1 MNDHK
6 LKAFA
11 AQLVELATHLQD
23 GDAMP
28 AMTRSIS
35 FAVGEKHVGLSG
47 ANTEKFQELC
57 DNFYQASGW
66 ADKYSEGFVS
76 DLLRKV
82 LGELYKSN
90 HTATAEAALSKHL
103 SDYRAYQKSHFVL
116 VPLFGIALHVPSLKI
131 GRVTF
136 IQPSNS
142 VLAQRLGKNV
152 VTQPGQYILKTL
164 SGNVLAEF
172 EAIAE
177 PIRAKEMAIE
187 ETRRALEVLRYG
199 IPFIF
204 EDGYK
209 SLRLNVS
216 IVGDH
221 PDRDCVS
228 FVMPSTNTDSMTFT
242 SENNRPAIPLHIT
255 DDNVSKLKE
264 CGAMDVAAFLEK
276 PLGALADIERI
287 LLRGLHWFGNALCH
301 GEAENELLSLTTCL
315 ETFLTPKDGN
325 PIGTA
330 IAEGIA
336 ILLADTLEDR
346 KKLKKRVKELYGK
359 RSGVSHGGEK
369 AVLESD
375 LVELRDIAKR
385 LIHKVITLR
394 SKVASQKALLEMI
407 EDAKLG

>member
-1 MNDHK
+1 MNDNK

-11 AQLVELATHLQD
+11 TQLVELATHLQD
-23 GDAMP
+23 GDSMS
-28 AMTRSIS
+28 AMTRSMG
-35 FAVGEKHVGLSG
+35 FAVGEKNVGLSG
-47 ANTEKFQELC
+47 ADTEKFQELC

-76 DLLRKV
+76 DLLCKV

-90 HTATAEAALSKHL
+90 HTSTGEAALFKHL
-103 SDYRAYQKSHFVL
+103 SDYRAYKKSHFVL

-131 GRVTF
+131 GRVTI

-142 VLAQRLGKNV
+142 DLEQRLGKNV
-152 VTQPGQYILKTL
+152 VLQPGKYILNTL

-187 ETRRALEVLRYG
+187 ETRRALEILRYG

-204 EDGYK
+204 KDGYK

-221 PDRDCVS
+221 PDRDCIS

-242 SENNRPAIPLHIT
+242 LENNRPAIPLRIT
-255 DDNVSKLKE
+255 EDNVSKLKE

-276 PLGALADIERI
+276 PLGTLTDIERI

-336 ILLADTLEDR
+336 ILLVDTLEDR

-359 RSGVSHGGEK
+359 RSGVSHGGQK

-385 LIHKVITLR
+385 LICKVITLR
-394 SKVASQKALLEMI
+394 SKVPSQKALLEMI

>member
-1 MNDHK
+1 MNDNK

-11 AQLVELATHLQD
+11 TQLVELATHLQD
-23 GDAMP
+23 DRAMP
-28 AMTRSIS
+28 AMTRSMS
-35 FAVGEKHVGLSG
+35 FAVGEKFVGLSG
-47 ANTEKFQELC
+47 SDTEKFQELC

-66 ADKYSEGFVS
+66 SDKYSEGFVS
-76 DLLRKV
+76 NLLCKV
-82 LGELYKSN
+82 LGDLYISN
-90 HTATAEAALSKHL
+90 NTSIGEAALSKHL
-103 SDYRAYQKSHFVL
+103 SDYQAYRKSHFVL

-142 VLAQRLGKNV
+142 VLAQRLGRWAV
-152 VTQPGQYILKTL
+152 SQTGQFILETL
-164 SGNVLAEF
+164 SGSVLAEF

-204 EDGYK
+204 EDEYK

-216 IVGDH
+216 IVGDK
-221 PDRDCVS
+221 PDRDCMS

-242 SENNRPAIPLHIT
+242 MENKRPAIPLHIT
-255 DDNVSKLKE
+255 EDNVSKLQE
-264 CGAMDVAAFLEK
+264 CGAMDVAALLEK
-276 PLGALADIERI
+276 PLGTLSDIERI
-287 LLRGLHWFGNALCH
+287 ILRGLHWFGNALCH

-346 KKLKKRVKELYGK
+346 KKLKKRVKDLYGK

-375 LVELRDIAKR
+375 LVVLRDIAKR
-385 LIHKVITLR
+385 LIYRVITLR
-394 SKVASQKALLEMI
+394 SDVPTQKALLEMI
-407 EDAKLG
+407 EDTKLR